1 MIKVCKFGGSSVAN
15 ASQFE
20 KVKKIVE
27 SDKTRKFVVTS
38 ACGKIDKNDHKI
50 TDLLYLTFQHVK
62 YGFDFNDIF
71 IKIEEKYKNIINDL
85 NIDINIDKEFDD
97 IKNQIK
103 NGMSEDF
110 LVSRGEYLTAKILS
124 KYLNFDFIDAKDFI
138 SFDYSM
144 KIDLK
149 TTKEKFDKIFVKNK
163 NYVFP
168 GFYGTMP
175 NGDIKVMSR
184 GGSDITGSIIANI
197 IDADIYENWTDVSGI
212 MVCDPRIVDNPKTIS
227 YISYDELREI
237 SYMGANVLH
246 DEAIFPVK
254 EKGIPINIRN
264 TNDMDNKGTMIVKD
278 CKKYDIDNPPFV
290 ITGITGKKDFC
301 IVAIRKENISSE
313 PGVIRKSLKV
323 FEDFNVSI
331 ECVPASIDSFCIVV
345 EKSRMEKYQYEIV
358 QKIKDVL
365 DCDEIKIIN
374 DVAMIGCVGRNL
386 VNRIGTA
393 GNIFKTIGDN
403 NINIKFISQGSDE
416 ITIIMGIENKDYEK
430 AINCIYDAFIKN
442 NN

>member
-1 MIKVCKFGGSSVAN
+1 MVKVCKFGGSSVAN
-15 ASQFE
+15 ANQFK
-20 KVKKIVE
+20 KVKKIIE

-38 ACGKIDKNDHKI
+38 ACGKVDKNDHKI
-50 TDLLYLTFQHVK
+50 TDLLYLTFQHTK

-71 IKIEEKYKNIINDL
+71 TKIEEKYKSIINDL
-85 NIDINIDKEFDD
+85 NIQINIDEDFDE

-103 NGMSEDF
+103 NGISEDF
-110 LVSRGEYLTAKILS
+110 LVSRGEYLTAKL
-124 KYLNFDFIDAKDFI
+124 
-138 SFDYSM
+138 
-144 KIDLK
+144 DLK

-168 GFYGTMP
+168 GFYGVMP

-212 MVCDPRIVDNPKTIS
+212 MVCDPRIVDNPKTIL

-264 TNDMDNKGTMIVKD
+264 TNDMDNVGTMIVKN
-278 CKKYDIDNPPFV
+278 CEKYDIENPPFV

-301 IVAIRKENISSE
+301 IVAIKKENISGE
-313 PGVIRKSLKV
+313 PGVIRKCLKV

-331 ECVPASIDSFCIVV
+331 ECVPASIDSFCVVV

-358 QKIKDVL
+358 QKIKDDL
-365 DCDEIKIIN
+365 NCDEIKIIDN
-374 DVAMIGCVGRNL
+374 VAMIGCVGRNL

-430 AINCIYDAFIKN
+430 AINSIYDAFIRN
-442 NN
+442 N